1 MKTNFLGYEDKKN
14 QKLCI
19 LCWIAYASTYICRL
33 NYSAVMPDLEK
44 LNVFPESQIA
54 AISSAFFICYGLGQI
69 VSGMLGDRISPR
81 YMIFGGLA
89 VSSLSNIAI
98 FMVNSFFPFIT
109 LWAINGAV
117 QSMVWT
123 PILRTAGD
131 YFSPY
136 ERERF
141 GIHIA
146 STVPLGTLASYG
158 VSLLTLLVLPWKYVF
173 LVCGI
178 ISLTASAYWFMG
190 TKNMITE
197 KEKVK
202 PTENEAK
209 VPTLSYKKMIGLMA
223 SSGVFILTISIVI
236 QGTLKDSVTQWIPTF
251 FSQQFST
258 GTGTSLALTMILP
271 IINVTGAY
279 FARFAN
285 RYLRN
290 ELKTSM
296 LFFAIAA
303 AFLAVLNF
311 FGNNIILSLICMAG
325 VTNCMFA
332 INVMI
337 ITMVPLHF
345 SRYGCVSTVGGILNA
360 VAYIGCGALNMV
372 AGSILEKSG
381 SSWSALFIMWLSLA
395 VIAVIVTGI
404 AVLPWNKFIRKEEEA
419 D

>member
-1 MKTNFLGYEDKKN
+1 MKTNFLGYEHKKN
-14 QKLCI
+14 QKSCI

-33 NYSAVMPDLEK
+33 NYSAVMPELEK

-136 ERERF
+136 EREKF

-173 LVCGI
+173 LVCGA
-178 ISLTASAYWFMG
+178 ISLAASAYWFMG
-190 TKNMITE
+190 TKNIITE
-197 KEKVK
+197 SGK
-202 PTENEAK
+202 AK
-209 VPTLSYKKMIGLMA
+209 LS
-223 SSGVFILTISIVI
+223 
-236 QGTLKDSVTQWIPTF
+236 
-251 FSQQFST
+251 
-258 GTGTSLALTMILP
+258 
-271 IINVTGAY
+271 
-279 FARFAN
+279 
-285 RYLRN
+285 
-290 ELKTSM
+290 E
-296 LFFAIAA
+296 
-303 AFLAVLNF
+303 
-311 FGNNIILSLICMAG
+311 
-325 VTNCMFA
+325 
-332 INVMI
+332 
-337 ITMVPLHF
+337 
-345 SRYGCVSTVGGILNA
+345 
-360 VAYIGCGALNMV
+360 
-372 AGSILEKSG
+372 
-381 SSWSALFIMWLSLA
+381 
-395 VIAVIVTGI
+395 
-404 AVLPWNKFIRKEEEA
+404 
-419 D
+419 

>member
-33 NYSAVMPDLEK
+33 NYSAVMPELEK

-89 VSSLSNIAI
+89 ISSISNIAI
-98 FMVNSFFPFIT
+98 FMV
-109 LWAINGAV
+109 V

-136 ERERF
+136 EREKF

-173 LVCGI
+173 LVCGA
-178 ISLTASAYWFMG
+178 ISLAASAYWFMG
-190 TKNMITE
+190 TKNIITE
-197 KEKVK
+197 SGKAKLS
-202 PTENEAK
+202 ENEAK
-209 VPTLSYKKMIGLMA
+209 APTLSYKKMIGLMA

-285 RYLRN
+285 KYLRN

-303 AFLAVLNF
+303 AFLAILNF

-381 SSWSALFIMWLSLA
+381 SSWSALLIMWLSLA

-404 AVLPWNKFIRKEEEA
+404 AVLPWNKFLKKEA
-419 D
+419 

>member
-1 MKTNFLGYEDKKN
+1 MKKNFLGYEDRKN
-14 QKLCI
+14 QRLCI

-33 NYSAVMPDLEK
+33 NYSAVMPELEK

-54 AISSAFFICYGLGQI
+54 AISSAFFICYGIGQI
-69 VSGMLGDRISPR
+69 FSGMLGDRISPR

-89 VSSLSNIAI
+89 ISSISNIII
-98 FMVNSFFPFIT
+98 FTVNSFFPFIT

-146 STVPLGTLASYG
+146 STVPLGTLSSYG
-158 VSLLTLLVLPWKYVF
+158 VSLLTMLILPWKYVF
-173 LVCGI
+173 LVCGL
-178 ISLTASAYWFMG
+178 ISLAASAYWFLG
-190 TKNMITE
+190 TKEIITKDGKVQSSEE
-197 KEKVK
+197 KKSSASL
-202 PTENEAK
+202 P
-209 VPTLSYKKMIGLMA
+209 YKKMLGLMA

-251 FSQQFST
+251 FSQRFST

-296 LFFAIAA
+296 MFFAVAA
-303 AFLAVLNF
+303 AFLAILNF
-311 FGNNIILSLICMAG
+311 FGDNIILALICMAG

-345 SRYGCVSTVGGILNA
+345 SRFGCVSTVGGLLNA

-372 AGSILEKSG
+372 AGSILENSG
-381 SSWSALFIMWLSLA
+381 SSWSALFIMWLILA
-395 VIAVIVTGI
+395 AIAVAATGI
-404 AVLPWNKFIRKEEEA
+404 AVLPWNKFLNKE
-419 D
+419 

>member
-178 ISLTASAYWFMG
+178 ISLAASAYWFMG
-190 TKNMITE
+190 TKNIITE

-202 PTENEAK
+202 LPENEAK
-209 VPTLSYKKMIGLMA
+209 APKLSYKKMIGLMA

-285 RYLRN
+285 KYLRN

-296 LFFAIAA
+296 LFFVIAA
-303 AFLAVLNF
+303 AFLAILNF

-404 AVLPWNKFIRKEEEA
+404 AVLPWNKFLKKEA
-419 D
+419 

>member
-44 LNVFPESQIA
+44 LGVFPESQIA

-89 VSSLSNIAI
+89 ISSLSNIAI

-136 ERERF
+136 EREKF

-173 LVCGI
+173 LVCGA
-178 ISLTASAYWFMG
+178 ISLAASAYWFMG
-190 TKNMITE
+190 TKNIITE

-202 PTENEAK
+202 LSENEAK
-209 VPTLSYKKMIGLMA
+209 APALSYKKMIGLMA
-223 SSGVFILTISIVI
+223 SSGVFILTVSIVI

-285 RYLRN
+285 KYLRN

-303 AFLAVLNF
+303 VFLAILNF

-372 AGSILEKSG
+372 AGSILENRG
-381 SSWSALFIMWLSLA
+381 SSWSSLFIMWLSLA

-404 AVLPWNKFIRKEEEA
+404 AVLPWNKFLKKES
-419 D
+419 

>member
-33 NYSAVMPDLEK
+33 NYSAVMPELEK

-89 VSSLSNIAI
+89 ISSISNIAI

-136 ERERF
+136 EREKF

-173 LVCGI
+173 LVCGA
-178 ISLTASAYWFMG
+178 ISLAASAYWFMG
-190 TKNMITE
+190 TKNIITE
-197 KEKVK
+197 SGKVK
-202 PTENEAK
+202 LSENEAK
-209 VPTLSYKKMIGLMA
+209 APKLSYKKMIGLMA

-285 RYLRN
+285 KYLRN

-303 AFLAVLNF
+303 AFLAVLNC

-381 SSWSALFIMWLSLA
+381 SSWSALLIMWLSLA

-404 AVLPWNKFIRKEEEA
+404 AVLPWNKFLKKEA
-419 D
+419 

>member
-44 LNVFPESQIA
+44 LGVFPESQIA

-89 VSSLSNIAI
+89 ISSLSNIAI
-98 FMVNSFFPFIT
+98 FMVNSFLPFIT

-136 ERERF
+136 EREKF

-173 LVCGI
+173 LVCGA
-178 ISLTASAYWFMG
+178 ISLAASAYWFMG
-190 TKNMITE
+190 TKNIITE

-202 PTENEAK
+202 LPENETKASA
-209 VPTLSYKKMIGLMA
+209 LSYKKMIGLMA
-223 SSGVFILTISIVI
+223 SSGVFILTVSIVI

-285 RYLRN
+285 KYLKN

-303 AFLAVLNF
+303 VFLAILNF

-372 AGSILEKSG
+372 AGSILEKNG
-381 SSWSALFIMWLSLA
+381 SSWSSLFIMWLSLA

-404 AVLPWNKFIRKEEEA
+404 AVLPWNKFLKKEA
-419 D
+419 